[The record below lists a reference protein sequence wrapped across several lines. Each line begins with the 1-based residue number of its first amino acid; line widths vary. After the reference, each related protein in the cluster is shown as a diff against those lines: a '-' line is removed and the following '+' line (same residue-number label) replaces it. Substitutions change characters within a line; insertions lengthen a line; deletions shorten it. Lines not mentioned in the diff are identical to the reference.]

1 MDARRNKKEAR
12 PIRVVTVDDVLEG
25 ELQVGAGL
33 RTLDDLNLVT
43 QRFVM
48 LHSPKS
54 IRKCREFESGPVAIN
69 KNSILFVCEL
79 DEPAPLV
86 DGPIERFTCATV
98 RLQLLQW
105 EIEGFVHVP
114 PGGAPLKRF
123 DQERHPFVS
132 LTSALV
138 TEGDEGETA
147 AFVAVNCIYVSTAQA
162 IGKTKEPRVV
172 ATAGSGT
179 VRSR

>member
-1 MDARRNKKEAR
+1 MDAPRNKKEAR

-25 ELQVGAGL
+25 ELQVGSGL

-43 QRFVM
+43 QRFIM

-86 DGPIERFTCATV
+86 DGIDRFTCATV
-98 RLQLLQW
+98 RLQLLQY

-162 IGKTKEPRVV
+162 IGKTKERRAV
-172 ATAGSGT
+172 ATAAGGIEQ
-179 VRSR
+179 SR